1 MFSYHTE
8 PDRTLYVTL
17 AGAIEDR
24 DTSEFKENLQ
34 SLLVLD
40 FNEVVFDFSRVTFIC
55 SACIGRMLLFYKTLK
70 SMGRH
75 MRVKGVTDYLYSLFE
90 FIHMDL
96 LFPIER

>member
-1 MFSYHTE
+1 MFSHRIE
-8 PDRTLYVTL
+8 SDGTLYVTL
-17 AGAIEDR
+17 GGAIEDR

-34 SLLVLD
+34 RLLVLD
-40 FNEVVFDFSRVTFIC
+40 FHEVVFDLSQVTFIC
-55 SACIGRMLLFYKTLK
+55 SACIGRMLLFYKTLR

-75 MRVKGVTDYLYSLFE
+75 MRVKGITDYLYSLFE